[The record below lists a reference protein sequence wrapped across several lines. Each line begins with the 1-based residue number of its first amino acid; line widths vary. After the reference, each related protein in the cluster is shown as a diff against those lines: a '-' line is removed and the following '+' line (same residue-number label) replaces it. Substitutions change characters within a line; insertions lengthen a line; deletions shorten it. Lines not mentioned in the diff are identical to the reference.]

1 MKKNLPLTDPTK
13 INSSM
18 KRRYQVLILIATQRK
33 RTKRRRKSLLSRCAP
48 FLVCRYPK
56 SSRSISTL
64 TRMSTIR
71 CLMICRGKTQMRI
84 RKRMKKSRR
93 KSMEISS
100 RGKTWIKMMTKKRL
114 TKDSKSTNKRCY
126 NKRMM
131 MQILITRNLFHMTCL
146 CNEIWAQ
153 TQ

>member
-1 MKKNLPLTDPTK
+1 MKKNLPLTDPTR

-33 RTKRRRKSLLSRCAP
+33 RTKRRRKSHQSRCAP
-48 FLVCRYPK
+48 FSVCRYPK